1 MTIRHLLNGDDTKE
15 TKSVVRFV
23 WLKATDIFLTSVY
36 LSHTHKKKKWM
47 QQNVYSYSLIKL
59 FSHLGYY
66 GMLSQVRC
74 ALQ

>member
-1 MTIRHLLNGDDTKE
+1 
-15 TKSVVRFV
+15 
-23 WLKATDIFLTSVY
+23 
-36 LSHTHKKKKWM
+36 M